1 MLGALRD
8 VLVLGVLGATAQ
20 SCPRPTEILANL
32 SEDYDSLAHP
42 GQLTGLPVNVSLGLY
57 VASIVAVNQKD
68 QQLILE
74 GYYRSAWTD
83 PRLNIS
89 RFNCESLTV
98 PTKSGS
104 FPFWQPDLYFDNS
117 VSEWYGAGGLTID
130 SKGYV
135 FRSERFKHVFR
146 CPMNFDMLP
155 FDSQTCVVRMSSYA
169 YSSADLALRVF
180 AEGAVELPPDYWGTT
195 EFKLTAAAGEVETL
209 FYGVGE
215 NQRGYSFVLISFHLH
230 RMPDSFMMF
239 VFVTCILFTF
249 VSWSGLFINRAVAP
263 ARVTIA
269 VIPVLIM
276 LNLENNVISNLP
288 PLNYLTWITS
298 YLLLMKFFCVS
309 AVFEYGLVSFLIQLE
324 TARERQFEAFR
335 HLATTVKKKA
345 AEDEASISCERPRP
359 PSWTSP
365 KVYPS
370 AGSAG
375 STSAR
380 KLLQVAPGVAQ
391 KEKEDKEPAE
401 EKEKKEDD
409 TEELNLQKKFNKV
422 YRLFDA
428 DDSGELSWREVQM
441 GFRKLGQYW
450 SKDQVQ
456 ELFFSLGIVGHQRM
470 TQADFKRFMM
480 DIQKFLPGKAMNIS
494 FFERPPS
501 YQVDVVF
508 RWLYITGVVLVTA
521 GWLLSTMGT

>member
-1 MLGALRD
+1 MVDADAAVVFWRLTLSLAPSEPVTQKAMSCVEVCSGRP
-8 VLVLGVLGATAQ
+8 VLVDCTLKAESTEDVGA
-20 SCPRPTEILANL
+20 PRKAPC
-32 SEDYDSLAHP
+32 
-42 GQLTGLPVNVSLGLY
+42 
-57 VASIVAVNQKD
+57 
-68 QQLILE
+68 
-74 GYYRSAWTD
+74 SAWTD

-135 FRSERFKHVFR
+135 FRSEPHRMEGLDSILTSFHVLVPR
-146 CPMNFDMLP
+146 P
-155 FDSQTCVVRMSSYA
+155 SIRRMSSYA

-215 NQRGYSFVLISFHLH
+215 NQRGYSFV
-230 RMPDSFMMF
+230 MPDSFMMF

-288 PLNYLTWITS
+288 PLSHGMPGLVKEAFLGSFHAIGDPRGEWNYLTWITS

-345 AEDEASISCERPRP
+345 AEDEASISFFEHR
-359 PSWTSP
+359 SP
-365 KVYPS
+365 HSIVGNTETDES
-370 AGSAG
+370 
-375 STSAR
+375 
-380 KLLQVAPGVAQ
+380 GVFGCLWLRWQ
-391 KEKEDKEPAE
+391 LISLHLFMPCPAE
-401 EKEKKEDD
+401 D

-441 GFRKLGQYW
+441 GFRKYW

-480 DIQKFLPGKAMNIS
+480 DIQSPARKWGKNQMAKS
-494 FFERPPS
+494 
-501 YQVDVVF
+501 
-508 RWLYITGVVLVTA
+508 
-521 GWLLSTMGT
+521 